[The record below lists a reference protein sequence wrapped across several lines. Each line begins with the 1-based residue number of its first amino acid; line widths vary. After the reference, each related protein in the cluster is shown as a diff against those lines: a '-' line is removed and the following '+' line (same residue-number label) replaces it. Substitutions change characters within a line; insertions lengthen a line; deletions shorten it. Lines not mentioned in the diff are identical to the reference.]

1 MSCTLIIFQ
10 PGYIF
15 KLLIPHSPTLPLSHS
30 PLCYTTL
37 LILLLHIHSTST
49 TVVENTTQHDLHN
62 IVHYIIHINLVQL
75 TKHSIRTVNSIYIP
89 IQPNQISMSSTI
101 GNIRSTVNEK
111 AGELKGDLHE
121 QSGKAS
127 GTVGM
132 LIL

>member
-1 MSCTLIIFQ
+1 M
-10 PGYIF
+10 
-15 KLLIPHSPTLPLSHS
+15 
-30 PLCYTTL
+30 
-37 LILLLHIHSTST
+37 
-49 TVVENTTQHDLHN
+49 
-62 IVHYIIHINLVQL
+62 HYIIHINLVQL